1 MEKKLR
7 VFEMADGRRLEVD
20 AEDLEYIFKG
30 YRPRLMD
37 LEDFKVIRRII
48 NKEVKK
54 YLKGTVVHL
63 SKVTDEV
70 FASYTKGLKHK
81 AKQKGVT
88 YVKKTT

>member
-1 MEKKLR
+1 
-7 VFEMADGRRLEVD
+7 MADGRRLEVD

-54 YLKGTVVHL
+54 YLKGTITHL
-63 SKVTDEV
+63 SKVSDAV

-81 AKQKGVT
+81 PIQKGVT
-88 YVKKTT
+88 YVKKSN